1 MAIDSTPS
9 QVATSALQAIP
20 FGSIIGGPLKACVE
34 AQALAAKTT
43 WEFIQNVGINVN
55 PETGE
60 KKAVNVSFSFIQGGR
75 LVQLN
80 IPLLTIVPIPYIA
93 IREVDINFKAN
104 ISASSSTSAETTE
117 SESKDAALKASASM
131 RFGCFRMNADMNA
144 SYSSKKDSKAT
155 SDSKYSVEYTMDV
168 AVRAGQDSMPAGLA
182 KILELLGNS
191 LDVSDPAGTLE
202 VNSNTFFV
210 EGANGTARLIATYK
224 DNSGLLDP
232 TKLTITGGSV
242 KGADF
247 KVSGDSKFIDLP
259 KGTYTIKAEGCNKE
273 VVIEVKAAEADPQTT
288 NAGQAD

>member
-1 MAIDSTPS
+1 MAVDKTPS

-60 KKAVNVSFSFIQGGR
+60 KTAVNVSFSFIQGGR

-104 ISASSSTSAETTE
+104 ISASSSTTAETNE
-117 SESKDAALKASASM
+117 SVSKDAALKASASM
-131 RFGCFRMNADMNA
+131 RFGCFKMNADMNA

-155 SDSKYSVEYTMDV
+155 SDSKVQMPDGMYGRWKSSAGRPDITLGTDSIGSFAIVHHRIYDGKICP
-168 AVRAGQDSMPAGLA
+168 VRYPLH
-182 KILELLGNS
+182 LNS
-191 LDVSDPAGTLE
+191 
-202 VNSNTFFV
+202 
-210 EGANGTARLIATYK
+210 
-224 DNSGLLDP
+224 P
-232 TKLTITGGSV
+232 TKGYIR
-242 KGADF
+242 
-247 KVSGDSKFIDLP
+247 
-259 KGTYTIKAEGCNKE
+259 AEGCILFYYDSLKC
-273 VVIEVKAAEADPQTT
+273 VLYFSPGGDYTQ
-288 NAGQAD
+288 

>member
-1 MAIDSTPS
+1 MAVDKTPS

-60 KKAVNVSFSFIQGGR
+60 KTAVNVSFSFIQGGR

-104 ISASSSTSAETTE
+104 ISASSSTTAETNE
-117 SESKDAALKASASM
+117 SVSKDAALKASASM
-131 RFGCFRMNADMNA
+131 RFGCFKMNADMNA

-168 AVRAGQDSMPAGLA
+168 AVKAGQDSMPAGLS

-202 VNSNTFFV
+202 VNSNLLLI
-210 EGANGTARLIATYK
+210 ENGKETVRLIATYK
-224 DNSGLLDP
+224 DGSGLLAPD
-232 TKLTITGGSV
+232 KLAITGTGANA
-242 KGADF
+242 ADF
-247 KVSGDSKFIDLP
+247 KVSGDSKIIDLP
-259 KGTYTIKAEGCNKE
+259 EGTYTIKAEGSKKE
-273 VVIEVKAAEADPQTT
+273 VIVEVKKIRQLPRKR
-288 NAGQAD
+288 

>member
-1 MAIDSTPS
+1 MAVDKTPS

-60 KKAVNVSFSFIQGGR
+60 KTAVNVSFSFIQGGR

-104 ISASSSTSAETTE
+104 ISASSSTTAETNE
-117 SESKDAALKASASM
+117 SVSKDAALKASASM
-131 RFGCFRMNADMNA
+131 RFGCFKMNADMNA

-155 SDSKYSVEYTMDV
+155 SGGVKCVTD
-168 AVRAGQDSMPAGLA
+168 RMPAGLS

-202 VNSNTFFV
+202 VNSNLLLI
-210 EGANGTARLIATYK
+210 ENGKETVRLIATYK
-224 DNSGLLDP
+224 DGSGLLAPD
-232 TKLTITGGSV
+232 KLTITGTGANA
-242 KGADF
+242 ADF
-247 KVSGDSKFIDLP
+247 KVSGDSKIIDLP
-259 KGTYTIKAEGCNKE
+259 EGTYTIKAEGSKKE
-273 VVIEVKAAEADPQTT
+273 VIVEVKKDTATPQEEVTE
-288 NAGQAD
+288 

>member
-1 MAIDSTPS
+1 MAVDKTPS
-9 QVATSALQAIP
+9 QVATSALQSIP

-60 KKAVNVSFSFIQGGR
+60 KTAVNVSFSFIQGGR

-104 ISASSSTSAETTE
+104 ISASSSSAAETNE
-117 SESKDAALKASASM
+117 SVSKDAALKASASLGL
-131 RFGCFRMNADMNA
+131 GCFKMNANMNA

-168 AVRAGQDSMPAGLA
+168 AVKAGQDSMPAGLS

-191 LDVSDPAGTLE
+191 LDVSDPTGTLE
-202 VNSNTFFV
+202 VNSNLLLIEDGKEKV
-210 EGANGTARLIATYK
+210 QLIATYK
-224 DNSGLLDP
+224 DPNGLLAP
-232 TKLTITGGSV
+232 EKLTISGTGANA
-242 KGADF
+242 ADF
-247 KVSGDSKFIDLP
+247 KVSGDSKIIDLP
-259 KGTYTIKAEGCNKE
+259 EGKYTVKAEGSTKE
-273 VVIEVKAAEADPQTT
+273 VIIEVKKDTAAPQEGT
-288 NAGQAD
+288 QA

>member
-1 MAIDSTPS
+1 MAVDKTPS

-60 KKAVNVSFSFIQGGR
+60 NVSFSFIQGGR

-104 ISASSSTSAETTE
+104 ISASSSTTAETNE
-117 SESKDAALKASASM
+117 SVSKDAALKASASM
-131 RFGCFRMNADMNA
+131 RFGCFKMNADMNA

-168 AVRAGQDSMPAGLA
+168 AVKAGQDSMPAGLS

-191 LDVSDPAGTLE
+191 LDVSDPAC
-202 VNSNTFFV
+202 
-210 EGANGTARLIATYK
+210 
-224 DNSGLLDP
+224 LL
-232 TKLTITGGSV
+232 KMV
-242 KGADF
+242 KKQYG
-247 KVSGDSKFIDLP
+247 
-259 KGTYTIKAEGCNKE
+259 
-273 VVIEVKAAEADPQTT
+273 
-288 NAGQAD
+288 

>member
-1 MAIDSTPS
+1 MAVDKTPS

-60 KKAVNVSFSFIQGGR
+60 KRAVNVSFSFIQGGR

-93 IREVDINFKAN
+93 IREVDINFKA
-104 ISASSSTSAETTE
+104 SSSTTSETNE
-117 SESKDAALKASASM
+117 SVSKDAALKASASM
-131 RFGCFRMNADMNA
+131 RFGCFKMNADMNA

-168 AVRAGQDSMPAGLA
+168 AVKAGQDSMPAGLS

-202 VNSNTFFV
+202 VNSNLLLI
-210 EGANGTARLIATYK
+210 ENGKETVRLIATYK
-224 DNSGLLDP
+224 DGSGLLAPD
-232 TKLTITGGSV
+232 KLTIIGTGANA
-242 KGADF
+242 ADF
-247 KVSGDSKFIDLP
+247 KVSGDSKIIDLLE
-259 KGTYTIKAEGCNKE
+259 GTYTVKAEGSKKE
-273 VVIEVKAAEADPQTT
+273 VIVEVKKDTATPQ
-288 NAGQAD
+288 